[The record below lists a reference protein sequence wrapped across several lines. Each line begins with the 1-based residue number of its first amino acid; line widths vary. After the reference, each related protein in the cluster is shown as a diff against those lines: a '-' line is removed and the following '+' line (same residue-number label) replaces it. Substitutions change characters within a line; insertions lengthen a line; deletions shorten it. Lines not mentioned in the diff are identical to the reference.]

1 MRTTDQLIEQL
12 TTASH
17 PVTPLRSPLLRAA
30 GWLTLAFAIVAGMVL
45 SHGLRPDL
53 ALQFSRPVMA
63 TEWVGALLTGCLAAI
78 ATFQVS
84 LPGRSRRW
92 MLLPLPGLTLW
103 LSALCLGCL
112 ADWFQHGPTALAIS
126 PSWSCVQAILTTSVP
141 LGLTLLVMVR
151 HAGLVRPGATALVGG
166 MSIAAL
172 SSAGLSLFHHVDT
185 ALMVL
190 IWHGGA
196 AALVVCTAWS
206 FSERLFAWIGPSRA

>member
-12 TTASH
+12 TAAAD
-17 PVTPLRSPLLRAA
+17 PVTPLRPPLLRALC
-30 GWLTLAFAIVAGMVL
+30 WLALAFAVVVGMVL
-45 SHGLRPDL
+45 SHGVRPDL
-53 ALQFSRPVMA
+53 VQQFSRPVMA
-63 TEWVGALLTGCLAAI
+63 AEWVGALLTGCLAAI

-92 MLLPLPGLTLW
+92 MLLPLPGLALW

-112 ADWFQHGPTALAIS
+112 ADWFQHGPTALAIT

-151 HAGLVRPGATALVGG
+151 YAGLVRPGATALVGG
-166 MSIAAL
+166 LSIAAL

-185 ALMVL
+185 AIMVL

-196 AALVVCTAWS
+196 AALVICACWG
-206 FSERLFAWIGPSRA
+206 FSERLFSWIGPARA